1 MMFYKHELYIW
12 TIDIWDLLLFPVY
25 MILVLLIANAI
36 KKRKIETAP
45 EYRYFIGGLMMKIVG
60 GVILTL
66 IYIFY
71 YGGGDTCAYFGDSVI
86 LSKMLFQNPSHFWAI
101 LMHPFSWDNY
111 SFFTTETG
119 YPETYRW
126 ANAFFV
132 ARLTTPLAI
141 LSFNSFF
148 VTIILLSVVTYTG
161 IWKLYQLFCELY
173 PKYYQ
178 SLALPLLFI
187 PSVFFWGSGV
197 LKDSFTLAAIGW
209 YTWCF
214 YQAFMKRKKMLLNIL
229 IIVICIWLMI
239 KLKPYVLV
247 AIFPGSIIWFF
258 YNSIQKM
265 QNRVMKIFIGPVIIV
280 LSFFIATFGI
290 SLFGKNLGK
299 YGSLDAI
306 IKTAQITQQDLTRAE
321 AYGNNYFDIGYF
333 DNSVSGIL
341 SKAPK
346 AIVAGLFRPFI
357 WESNN
362 IVMLISGLE
371 NLLLTIISIYI
382 LFRVGIIKTI
392 SNITKEPLLFFSLL
406 FVIIFVF
413 AVGLTTANFGAL
425 VRYRI
430 PALPFYGG
438 ILFVLLNKLKD
449 SINQADNT
457 EETLIS
463 QPELKIPS

>member
-1 MMFYKHELYIW
+1 MFYKNELYIW
-12 TIDIWDLLLFPVY
+12 TIDVWDILLFPLFLFV
-25 MILVLLIANAI
+25 VLLLANGM
-36 KKRKIETAP
+36 KKRRIETAP
-45 EYRYFIGGLMMKIVG
+45 EYRYFISGLLVKIFG
-60 GVILTL
+60 GVALTL

-71 YGGGDTCAYFGDSVI
+71 YGGGDTCAYFGDAVI

-101 LMHPFSWDNY
+101 LTQAFSWDNFSY
-111 SFFTTETG
+111 FNAETG

-148 VTIILLSVVTYTG
+148 VTIILLSVVTYSG

-173 PKYYQ
+173 PRYYQ

-187 PSVFFWGSGV
+187 PSVFFWGSGI
-197 LKDSFTLAAIGW
+197 LKDSFTLAAVGW

-214 YQAFMKRKKMLLNIL
+214 YLAFIKRKKMLLNIL
-229 IIVICIWLMI
+229 IIIICTWLII
-239 KLKPYVLV
+239 KLKPYVFV
-247 AIFPGSIIWFF
+247 AVFPGSIIWFF

-265 QNRVMKIFIGPVIIV
+265 QNRAVKVLIGPFIFA
-280 LSFFIATFGI
+280 LSFFIATYGI

-299 YGSLDAI
+299 YGSVDEI
-306 IKTAQITQQDLTRAE
+306 IKTAQITQQDLIRAE

-333 DNSVSGIL
+333 DNSVSSIL

-371 NLLLTIISIYI
+371 NLLLIIISLYI

-392 SNITKEPLLFFSLL
+392 SNIISEPLLFFSLL
-406 FVIIFVF
+406 FVILFVF

-438 ILFVLLNKLKD
+438 ILFVLLNKLKEK
-449 SINQADNT
+449 INQSEI
-457 EETLIS
+457 EETPSIY
-463 QPELKIPS
+463 PKIKTLT